1 MIKFDEKM
9 KRVYNQFS
17 STYSKKELITMI
29 LTRNNRI
36 EKFKKDSN
44 YWYDRFLVA
53 ENQKV
58 KLQEEIVNNQHKT
71 LEEIKNLKGGIK
83 HGRRSNRSTD

>member
-36 EKFKKDSN
+36 EKFKNDSN
-44 YWYDRFLVA
+44 YWYDKFFFQEQEKERVLKML
-53 ENQKV
+53 NIKQKE
-58 KLQEEIVNNQHKT
+58 LLEI
-71 LEEIKNLKGGIK
+71 LKGGK
-83 HGRRSNRSTD
+83 